1 MITRKAR
8 RIVLA
13 VVAAVLIIAGA
24 AYLYRNHMDTPRTQS
39 SIRKLDEHPL
49 YVMTYYGD
57 YGLKEFLKTG
67 NPRSASPDAQN
78 PDWACTCFAAL
89 SPEGDPVYGRNFD
102 WDNDPILILFTDS
115 PDGYA
120 SISTV
125 DVRYLG
131 ITREELTDQDRERLL
146 AAPYLPFDG
155 MNEHGLVV
163 GMMAVDAEAP
173 YDPSKVTIDSLT
185 AIRVMLDYAKT
196 VDEAVDLIC
205 QYNIVFQGG
214 PGLHYLVADRT
225 GKSVVIEF
233 IKGEMIVLP
242 SENPWQVSTN
252 FLIDGK
258 TPSEGRAYC
267 QRYATTQDR
276 LDAAQGHLTMGEALT
291 LLGDVSQESTL
302 WSVVYNLRS
311 GETQFTIRRNNE
323 KVYPFQLKMK

>member
-24 AYLYRNHMDTPRTQS
+24 AYLYGNRMDTTRTQS
-39 SIRKLDEHPL
+39 SIRKLDDHPL
-49 YVMTYYGD
+49 YLMTYYGD

-67 NPRSASPDAQN
+67 NPRSVSPDAQN

-131 ITREELTDQDRERLL
+131 ITREELTDQDRERLM

-185 AIRVMLDYAKT
+185 AMRVMLDYAKT
-196 VDEAVDLIC
+196 VDEAVDLIR

-214 PGLHYLVADRT
+214 PGLHYLIADRN

-242 SENPWQVSTN
+242 SEHPWQVSTN

-276 LDAAQGHLTMGEALT
+276 LDTAQGHLTMSDALT

-302 WSVVYNLRS
+302 WSVVYNMRS

-323 KVYPFQLKMK
+323 KVYPFQLKMR